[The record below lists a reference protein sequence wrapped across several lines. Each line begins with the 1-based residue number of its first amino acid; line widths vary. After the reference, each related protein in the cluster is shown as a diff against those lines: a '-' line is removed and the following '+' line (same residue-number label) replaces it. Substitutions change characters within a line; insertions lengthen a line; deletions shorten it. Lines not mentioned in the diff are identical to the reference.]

1 METELDVIHLVYVP
15 TDYAIKLSIQIMQSW
30 FRWDSSYT
38 KMLGGS
44 SMIAIQ

>member
-1 METELDVIHLVYVP
+1 METELDVIHPVYVL

-44 SMIAIQ
+44 PMIAIQ